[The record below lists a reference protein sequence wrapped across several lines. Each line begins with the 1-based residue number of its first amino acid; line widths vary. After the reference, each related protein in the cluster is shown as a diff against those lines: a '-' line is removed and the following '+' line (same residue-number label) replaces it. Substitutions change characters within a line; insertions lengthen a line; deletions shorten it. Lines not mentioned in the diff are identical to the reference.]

1 MKSIVLLIISLSLS
15 ISSWAQNNDTRTITV
30 TINNIKN
37 DTGKVLLGLH
47 TVNTFMKTEALQK
60 KATEIKSGKIK
71 VIFTN
76 VAPGEYA
83 ILALHDENNNNKMD
97 FTASGMP
104 MEDYGLS
111 NNAMSFGPPQFSEA
125 KFKVEN
131 DAITLNILF

>member
-60 KATEIKSGKIK
+60 KATEIKIGKIK

>member
-1 MKSIVLLIISLSLS
+1 MKSIVLLIICLSLS

-60 KATEIKSGKIK
+60 KTTEIKSGKIE